1 MEITITGKGIDITPA
16 IRSYI
21 ENKLQKVYRIVSDIM
36 DLTVTLSI
44 QKHLQIVDFSVKT
57 RSSLFTS
64 HGSTTDMYAS
74 INEGIDNLL
83 KQARRQMK
91 KVKSHKGRNRA
102 EITDLLP
109 ESEVEEEKSN
119 EPVIHRER
127 MPVKPMSLEEAS
139 LQLRGGDTDFILFR
153 NSTTSELNLIYKR
166 KDGSLGLI
174 ETNQ

>member
-1 MEITITGKGIDITPA
+1 MEITITGKGFDVTPA

-102 EITDLLP
+102 EITDLVP
-109 ESEVEEEKSN
+109 DEVEEEN
-119 EPVIHRER
+119 DGQPVIHKER

-139 LQLRGGDTDFILFR
+139 LQLRGGDDDFILFR
-153 NSTTSELNLIYKR
+153 NSTTSELNLIHRR
-166 KDGSLGLI
+166 KDGSIGLI